1 MFFSFR
7 LILRGAAMAALNC
20 FHYYRRDRLA
30 FSIIKKRFFWFARI
44 DALIRDEA
52 G

>member
-1 MFFSFR
+1 LFFSFR
-7 LILRGAAMAALNC
+7 LILLGAAMAALNC
-20 FHYYRRDRLA
+20 SYYYRRDWLA

-44 DALIRDEA
+44 EAPIRDEA